1 MNEEEQKALWGI
13 ITGLQETLSI
23 VIDVNTKLLSRIE
36 NLEGGLMSVSQ
47 ENIALYDKITTIE
60 NFKRK

>member
-36 NLEGGLMSVSQ
+36 NLEGGLVSVSQ
-47 ENIALYDKITTIE
+47 ENVVLYDKIATIE

>member
-60 NFKRK
+60 NS